1 MTINIGPHH
10 PATHGVLRLV
20 VDLEGEVVRDL
31 QAGDR
36 LRPHRDRKVLRGQ
49 ELLEGHPLRRA
60 DGLRLLLLPD
70 GGLLRR
76 GRAAGRARDPA
87 ARQVPADDLPRAQPD
102 PLPPGLAGDD
112 GARPRRGLDA
122 LVLLPRARQDPRPVR
137 DGDRAAD
144 AHPLLPGRR
153 RDRGHPARLRGEAAR
168 VRRRDA
174 GPGRPV
180 PGPARPQ
187 RGLPLADQGRRH
199 RPARAP
205 ARAGRDRAAAA
216 RRRRALG
223 PAQGLRLPRLPG
235 DGLQDP
241 GRHGRRQ
248 LRPLP
253 GAGGGDGRVDADH
266 RAGARRRCP
275 RGRSSPTTASTCC
288 RRARSSRPRWSR

>member
-1 MTINIGPHH
+1 MAELLSDDLATEVMTVNIGPHH
-10 PATHGVLRLV
+10 PATHGVLRLI
-20 VDLEGEVVRDL
+20 VDLEGEVVTRP

-76 GRAAGRARDPA
+76 RRAAGRAGDPA
-87 ARQVPADDLPRAQPD
+87 AGQVPADDLPRAQPD

-112 GARPRRGLDA
+112 GAGPRRDLDA
-122 LVLLPRARQDPRPVR
+122 LVLLPRARPHPRPLR

-168 VRRRDA
+168 VHRRHA

-180 PGPARPQ
+180 PGAAGPQ
-187 RGLPLADQGRRH
+187 RGLPLSA
-199 RPARAP
+199 PRAS
-205 ARAGRDRAAAA
+205 A
-216 RRRRALG
+216 
-223 PAQGLRLPRLPG
+223 
-235 DGLQDP
+235 
-241 GRHGRRQ
+241 
-248 LRPLP
+248 
-253 GAGGGDGRVDADH
+253 
-266 RAGARRRCP
+266 
-275 RGRSSPTTASTCC
+275 SSPASGC
-288 RRARSSRPRWSR
+288 WSWA

>member
-1 MTINIGPHH
+1 MAEQIAIPDAQALDRDREVMTVNIGPHH

-76 GRAAGRARDPA
+76 GRAADRARDPA
-87 ARQVPADDLPRAQPD
+87 PRQVPADDLPRAQPD
-102 PLPPGLAGDD
+102 PLAPRLARDD
-112 GARPRRGLDA
+112 GARPRRDLDA
-122 LVLLPRARQDPRPVR
+122 LVLLPRARPDPRPVR

-153 RDRGHPARLRGEAAR
+153 RDRGHPARLRGEVPR
-168 VRRRDA
+168 LRRGNA

-180 PGPARPQ
+180 RGAARPQ
-187 RGLPLADQGRRH
+187 RGLPAADQ
-199 RPARAP
+199 RAS
-205 ARAGRDRAAAA
+205 A
-216 RRRRALG
+216 
-223 PAQGLRLPRLPG
+223 
-235 DGLQDP
+235 
-241 GRHGRRQ
+241 
-248 LRPLP
+248 
-253 GAGGGDGRVDADH
+253 
-266 RAGARRRCP
+266 
-275 RGRSSPTTASTCC
+275 SSPASGC
-288 RRARSSRPRWSR
+288 WSWA

>member
-1 MTINIGPHH
+1 MAEPRDKRTADLDTEVMTVNIGPHH

-87 ARQVPADDLPRAQPD
+87 PGQVPADDLPRAQPD
-102 PLPPGLAGDD
+102 PLPPRLARDD
-112 GARPRRGLDA
+112 GARPRRDLDA
-122 LVLLPRARQDPRPVR
+122 LVLLPRARPDPRPVR

-168 VRRRDA
+168 V
-174 GPGRPV
+174 
-180 PGPARPQ
+180 
-187 RGLPLADQGRRH
+187 H
-199 RPARAP
+199 
-205 ARAGRDRAAAA
+205 
-216 RRRRALG
+216 RRACRSG
-223 PAQGLRLPRLPG
+223 SAST
-235 DGLQDP
+235 
-241 GRHGRRQ
+241 
-248 LRPLP
+248 
-253 GAGGGDGRVDADH
+253 
-266 RAGARRRCP
+266 RRCSTATRSSSRGP
-275 RGRSSPTTASTCC
+275 RGSGSSPASGC
-288 RRARSSRPRWSR
+288 SSSA